1 MSEHRE
7 IERKY
12 LVKSDVYLSLAT
24 ESHDIRQGYLCADGI
39 RTVRVRLLD
48 DTGFLTI
55 KGRGNGVSRYEWEK
69 EISRQD
75 ALELLALCHP
85 GRVEK
90 TRYIVPLASSL
101 LHPTSSLLHP
111 TSSSLRVEVD
121 VFHGDNDGLV
131 FAEIEL
137 PTEDFSFQLPD
148 WLGREVTGDPRYYNS
163 YISAHPYKTW
173 K

>member
-39 RTVRVRLLD
+39 RTVRVRVLD

-55 KGRGNGVSRYEWEK
+55 KGRGNGVSRFEWEK
-69 EISRQD
+69 EIPRQD
-75 ALELLALCHP
+75 ALELLELCHP

-90 TRYIVPLASSL
+90 TRYIVPIEEA
-101 LHPTSSLLHP
+101 P
-111 TSSSLRVEVD
+111 LRVEVD

-137 PTEDFSFQLPD
+137 PSEDFSFQLPD

-163 YISAHPYKTW
+163 YISAHPYNTW